1 MSVEGRVSV
10 DVLFHDRDGT
20 NAINTLTIQDVDG
33 YSSGDVAY
41 WHGTCGTAAVTL
53 EFGPTTYRRASGGLA
68 TVMPGGSSGRVC
80 FLATG
85 NGGKLTQTNGDITLL
100 SFGHACVSDLDEQES
115 ISVAAFAGT
124 TEYTVIVW
132 AAG

>member
-33 YSSGDVAY
+33 YSSGVVAY
-41 WHGTCGTAAVTL
+41 WHGTCGTTAVTL
-53 EFGPTTYRRASGGLA
+53 AFGPTTYRDASGGLA
-68 TVMPGGSSGRVC
+68 TVQPGGSSGLVA

-85 NGGKLTQTNGDITLL
+85 NGGRLTQSSGPITLL
-100 SFGHACVSDLDEQES
+100 SFGHACVSNLDEQES
-115 ISVAAFAGT
+115 VAIAAENGT

-132 AAG
+132 SA

>member
-41 WHGTCGTAAVTL
+41 WHGTCGTTAITL
-53 EFGPTTYRRASGGLA
+53 AFSPTTYRDASGNL
-68 TVMPGGSSGRVC
+68 TNVQPGGGNGRVC

-85 NGGKLTQTNGDITLL
+85 NGGKLVQTNGDITLL
-100 SFGHACVSDLDEQES
+100 SFGHACTSDIDEQES
-115 ISVAAFAGT
+115 IAVSAYNGT
-124 TEYTVIVW
+124 TEYTVIVF
-132 AAG
+132 AAS